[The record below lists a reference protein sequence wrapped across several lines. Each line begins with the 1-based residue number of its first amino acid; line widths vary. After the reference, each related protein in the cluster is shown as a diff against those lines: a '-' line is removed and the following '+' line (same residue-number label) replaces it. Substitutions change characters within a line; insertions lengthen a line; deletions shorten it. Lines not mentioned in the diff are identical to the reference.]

1 MNPALQSW
9 LTIPAVIEKA
19 VDGLSDGDLDKRGGA
34 DGASIR
40 ETVHH
45 LVEANL
51 IAANIMLAAL
61 ASERTVT
68 YDWSWVWPNVAWM
81 QRMGYNT
88 APIVPALQTLHAL
101 CDYYVVIIEN
111 IPKGLSREVQL
122 LDSPGAAIYSKS
134 VEDILVQESKHV
146 EEHIRDIA
154 EIRAKEGK

>member
-9 LTIPAVIEKA
+9 LTIPGVIEKA
-19 VDGLSDGDLDKRGGA
+19 IDGLSDADLDLRGGSE
-34 DGASIR
+34 GASIR

-45 LVEANL
+45 LVESNL

-88 APIVPALQTLHAL
+88 APIAPALQVLRGL
-101 CDYYVVIIEN
+101 CDYYAVIIVN
-111 IPKGLSREVQL
+111 IPSGLSREVQL
-122 LDSPGAAIYSKS
+122 LDSPGAALYSKS
-134 VEDILVQESKHV
+134 VENILVLESKHV
-146 EEHIRDIA
+146 EEHLRDIA